1 MHRNKGRKVVIMTNT
16 SKMKLQYYQIK
27 SGEDLVAQLGS
38 AGIREYGLDR
48 FGKETEHNHYHNLLE
63 IAVCR
68 QGTGTFIFE
77 EKRIPYSE
85 GAIAIIPANY
95 PHNVISTSGEKSFW
109 ESVYINPNEFL
120 KEYFEKREVEKLI
133 KKINMRAIFQ
143 KKEEIPLFSRELD
156 CLMDQIRMKDYG
168 YKNCVKGLIF
178 TLLMEIVKINA
189 QDYWIDEPEK
199 KIDRDKLEKL
209 KQALAYVDEN
219 YAEEIKVGDIA
230 EASYISESYLRKIF
244 AENYN
249 MTPVQYVNFVRI
261 NHACKILQ
269 REAISVNDVARKVG
283 FDNMSTFI
291 KNFKKI
297 TGKTPKIWAKDNR
310 LNHNIAQK

>member
-1 MHRNKGRKVVIMTNT
+1 MTNT
-16 SKMKLQYYQIK
+16 SKIKLQYYQIP
-27 SGEDLVAQLGS
+27 SGEDIVVQLGS
-38 AGIREYGLDR
+38 TGIREYGLDR
-48 FGKETEHNHYHNLLE
+48 FGKEKEQNHYHNLLE
-63 IAVCR
+63 IGICR
-68 QGTGTFIFE
+68 QGTGMFVLE

-85 GAIAIIPANY
+85 DMIVILPANF

-109 ESVYINPNEFL
+109 ESIYINPNEFL
-120 KEYFEKREVEKLI
+120 NEFFEKREVEKLI
-133 KKINMRAIFQ
+133 RKINMRTILK
-143 KKEEIPLFSRELD
+143 KKEEISLFARELD

-168 YKNCVKGLIF
+168 YKNCVKGLIY

-189 QDYWIDEPEK
+189 QDCWIDEPEK

-209 KQALAYVDEN
+209 KHALAYVDEN
-219 YAEEIKVGDIA
+219 YAEEIKIGDIA

-269 REAISVNDVARKVG
+269 REAISINDAARKVG

-291 KNFKKI
+291 KNFKVI
-297 TGKTPKIWAKDNR
+297 TGKTPKNWAKDNR
-310 LNHNIAQK
+310 LNSDIMQK

>member
-1 MHRNKGRKVVIMTNT
+1 MSNI
-16 SKMKLQYYQIK
+16 SKMKLQYYQIQ

-77 EKRIPYSE
+77 EKRIPYFE

-109 ESVYINPNEFL
+109 ESVYINLNEFL
-120 KEYFEKREVEKLI
+120 MEYFEKREVEKLVR
-133 KKINMRAIFQ
+133 KIDMRAILQ

>member
-1 MHRNKGRKVVIMTNT
+1 MVTK
-16 SKMKLQYYQIK
+16 SKTKLQYYQIP
-27 SGEDLVAQLGS
+27 SGEDIVAQLGS
-38 AGIREYGLDR
+38 DGIREYGLDR
-48 FGKETEHNHYHNLLE
+48 YGKETKMNHYHNLLE
-63 IAVCR
+63 IGLCR
-68 QGTGTFIFE
+68 QGTGTIVLE
-77 EKRIPYSE
+77 EKRIRYSE
-85 GAIAIIPANY
+85 NTVVIIPMNY
-95 PHNVISTSGEKSFW
+95 PHNIVSASGGKSFW

-120 KEYFEKREVEKLI
+120 KEYYEKREVERLI
-133 KKINMRAIFQ
+133 NKINTRAIIQ
-143 KKEEIPLFSRELD
+143 KQEEIPLFSRELE

-178 TLLMEIVKINA
+178 TLLMEIIKINA

-209 KQALAYVDEN
+209 KCALAYVDEN
-219 YAEEIKVGDIA
+219 YAQEIKVGDIA

-269 REAISVNDVARKVG
+269 REAISINDVARKVG
-283 FDNMSTFI
+283 FYNISTFI
-291 KNFKKI
+291 KNFKEI
-297 TGKTPKIWAKDNR
+297 TGKTPKVWAKDNR
-310 LNHNIAQK
+310 MDSNIAQKKKGNQRNKYN